1 MKNQKYQSKTQ
12 KELHQAAAIIEAFEE
27 LLEKH
32 SLIIPSNDRLDVN
45 DARIYGEDYF
55 ELEDK
60 IIDILR
66 ESNN

>member
-1 MKNQKYQSKTQ
+1 MKNQKYQSQTQ
-12 KELHQAAAIIEAFEE
+12 KELHQATAIIEAFEE

-32 SLIIPSNDRLDVN
+32 SLIIPSAERLDVT

-66 ESNN
+66 ESNS

>member
-32 SLIIPSNDRLDVN
+32 SLFIPSAERLDVT

-66 ESNN
+66 ESNS

>member
-1 MKNQKYQSKTQ
+1 MKNQKYQSQTQ

-32 SLIIPSNDRLDVN
+32 SLIIPSDDRLDVN